1 MPTPSLSRSLRLP
14 ATLLLL
20 SAAVASVHAVEGAE
34 TDPMVGGD
42 DRVEQSGP
50 TGMPGTTGSGGS
62 ADTKG
67 TFNDTGDEMGVG
79 VEKFFSQA
87 SAQNMAVIDA
97 AKLALK
103 QGTPEVKSYAQT
115 MLDAHRDNN
124 DQLKALA
131 AGMQIETEQDP
142 QLSAQAEQLLL
153 KLRDGKDF
161 DQAYLQNQIVAHQQ
175 AIALYNRAAQIA
187 NEQIVSF
194 AEATLPDLQAHLEQ
208 AQSLAGRQ
216 PAQPQ

>member
-1 MPTPSLSRSLRLP
+1 
-14 ATLLLL
+14 
-20 SAAVASVHAVEGAE
+20 
-34 TDPMVGGD
+34 MVGGD